1 MCKEQWI
8 EPKYCITK
16 PTKVLKIDKNEE
28 EKGGGR
34 NNNWGLEGRGGGRG
48 RAPRTRLETRKIY
61 YSAHSSCC
69 AEMAAKNVL
78 SPRSL
83 LYWNSSVLLN
93 KFM

>member
-34 NNNWGLEGRGGGRG
+34 NNNWGLEGRGGGG
-48 RAPRTRLETRKIY
+48 AGHQEQDWKQEKSIIPHTVPAVRKWLQKM
-61 YSAHSSCC
+61 C
-69 AEMAAKNVL
+69 
-78 SPRSL
+78 SPRGASCIGIAQ
-83 LYWNSSVLLN
+83 
-93 KFM
+93 FC